1 MDDDRIHLKRL
12 DRKKWVTLLPQVL
25 GALIATSLHLVAGQI
40 LSYSGILIPQLMEEQ
55 NNGNGSSIFVNE
67 ANSAWIASAPA
78 FSSLIV
84 SVPIGLLVDHI
95 GRLRTVILSIIP
107 GIIGYVLIA
116 TATSV
121 SMIIWGRIITGV
133 CFSKLIVRVNLYF
146 NAFSTAFLS
155 HPTGIYISEISHPN
169 LRGSFLTLIQINV
182 SLGIVLVYLKGSFLH
197 WRTVAWLT
205 NVYITVPI
213 VIMFFF
219 LPESPAWLVSKGHIA
234 QARDSIAWFYKYY
247 PASSNMVEEKVIE
260 LIRDQERKQTD
271 SKFEWKEQIKMFLLP
286 TFYKPFLIL
295 MVLFCFQQNSGISII
310 IFNSVIFFKDIGSNI
325 DPYVASIY
333 LTAMKFVMSLV
344 AALLMNK
351 FNRRTLFMFGALGM
365 AVSMAIS
372 GLNTQWIQVGE
383 SNQKWIPLA
392 CLLLYIMFSC
402 MGISTMPFLLSNEL
416 FPLKI
421 RGVSYSVIL
430 SFANMMAF
438 FVLQTYLPLYHVF
451 GGSTNFQYFLALMS
465 IGTAIVMYV
474 FLPETHNFKLI
485 EIENHFKKHT
495 IYLSSRY
502 ADEAK
507 ASRVM
512 DNLL

>member
-1 MDDDRIHLKRL
+1 MDPQGIDPKCLGI
-12 DRKKWVTLLPQVL
+12 KKWMTLLPQVL
-25 GALIATSLHLVAGQI
+25 GAVVATSLHLVAGQI

-55 NNGNGSSIFVNE
+55 NYTNGSSMLINE
-67 ANSAWIASAPA
+67 ANSAWIASAPV
-78 FSSLIV
+78 FSSLIA
-84 SVPIGLLVDHI
+84 SVLIGILVDHI
-95 GRLRTVILSIIP
+95 GRLRTAILSIIP
-107 GIIGYVLIA
+107 GIIGHVLIA
-116 TATSV
+116 TAASV
-121 SMIIWGRIITGV
+121 PMMICGRIITGL
-133 CFSKLIVRVNLYF
+133 CFTCI
-146 NAFSTAFLS
+146 T
-155 HPTGIYISEISHPN
+155 HPVAVYISEISHPN
-169 LRGSFLTLIQINV
+169 LRGSFLILMQVN
-182 SLGIVLVYLKGSFLH
+182 SALGMVLVYLKGSILH

-247 PASSNMVEEKVIE
+247 PASSNMVEEKVME
-260 LIRDQERKQTD
+260 LIRDQERKQID

-383 SNQKWIPLA
+383 SNHKWVPLA

-402 MGISTMPFLLSNEL
+402 MGIASMPFALTGEL

-421 RGVSYSVIL
+421 RGISYSIVL
-430 SFANMMAF
+430 SFVNMMAF
-438 FVLQTYLPLYHVF
+438 FVLQTYLPLYHLL

-502 ADEAK
+502 VDEAK

-512 DNLL
+512 NNLL